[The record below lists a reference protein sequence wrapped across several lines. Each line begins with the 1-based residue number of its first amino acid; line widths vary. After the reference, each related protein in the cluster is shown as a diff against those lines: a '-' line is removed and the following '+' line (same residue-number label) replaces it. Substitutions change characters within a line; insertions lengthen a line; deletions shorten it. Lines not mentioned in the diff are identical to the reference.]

1 MRRLRRVDR
10 MLNFEGQVVL
20 ITGGAGSIGQSVAKG
35 FLAGGAGKVVLLDNS
50 EAAIRKAVDAVG
62 SHYPG
67 RVSAVRADVRRV
79 EETRAA
85 VRSVLD
91 AEGKID
97 VLFNNAGV
105 NRRKPSIELTEEDWD
120 FVLDIN
126 LKGLFFVTQEAGRHM
141 LARRRGCVVSTA
153 SVSSVR
159 GHPNLAAY
167 AASKGGIAQLTKVL
181 ANEWAPHG
189 VRVNAVAPGYLAT
202 GMTREYLADPSVRE
216 GIVRKIPLG
225 RIGEPEDVVGAVLF
239 LASDWARYVTGEIL
253 FVDGGR
259 TVD

>member
-1 MRRLRRVDR
+1 

-35 FLAGGAGKVVLLDNS
+35 FLAGGAGKVVLLDSS
-50 EAAIRKAVDAVG
+50 EAGIRKAVDAVG

-85 VRSVLD
+85 VRSVLH